1 MEFSV
6 LDHVL
11 VPKHRILSE
20 EEKRSLLEKFNI
32 SEIQLPKILANDPA
46 VKALG
51 AKPGDVIEIERPSPT
66 AGKTLYYR
74 LVVRG

>member
-32 SEIQLPKILANDPA
+32 SEVQLPKILSTDPA